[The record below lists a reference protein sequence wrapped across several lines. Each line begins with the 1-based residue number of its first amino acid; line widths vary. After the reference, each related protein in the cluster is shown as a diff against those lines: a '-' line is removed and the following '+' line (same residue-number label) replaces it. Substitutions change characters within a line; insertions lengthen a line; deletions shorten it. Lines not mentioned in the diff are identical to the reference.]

1 MESLQNGEILGEI
14 CIKFRIDRG
23 MIAGI
28 YYDILERRGVAASG
42 ANYAFAKGSA
52 TPTGD
57 YKFGLKFLLLLFMG
71 EKQAL
76 PAGGFY
82 SAGKAARRQVRETS
96 ER

>member
-1 MESLQNGEILGEI
+1 MGEN
-14 CIKFRIDRG
+14 CINSG
-23 MIAGI
+23 LYWGSEAGN

-42 ANYAFAKGSA
+42 ANYAFAKGPA
-52 TPTGD
+52 PPLGD
-57 YKFGLKFLLLLFMG
+57 RQLGLKIFYLLFLG

>member
-1 MESLQNGEILGEI
+1 MESLQNWGLLGKNCINNGLYWGIATGICYVILAGEG
-14 CIKFRIDRG
+14 G
-23 MIAGI
+23 
-28 YYDILERRGVAASG
+28 AASG